1 MDIHD
6 RLEAFFDFCHLSKNK
21 VQEEVGLPSGT
32 FSKKPK
38 NGFRTDT
45 IRKIAEKYPQLNTD
59 WLITGKGEMIIDG
72 QGSEAALI
80 NAGLRERL
88 MDFIESLGV
97 SQNEFA
103 RSCGLAQ
110 GLVSRITDN
119 AMETTFQK
127 IAARY
132 PQLNI
137 EWLRTGQGE
146 MTKTE
151 NEQSQSDYNLR
162 NCSERVIYVP
172 LVSQYAHGGYLSG
185 FADDEYMRQLPVIPF
200 IIEQDARGK
209 YIAFE
214 VRGDSMD
221 DGTRQSYAQGDI
233 VLCREV
239 EMDMYKD
246 AQMNFKHTDFVIVH
260 NDGIIIKRI
269 IAHDVLNH
277 KITVH
282 SFNPIFDDMVI
293 DLADIKQLFSV
304 ILKQQ
309 KCRR

>member
-6 RLEAFFDFCHLSKNK
+6 RLEAFFDYCHLSKNK

-72 QGSEAALI
+72 EQPQAALI

-88 MDFIESLGV
+88 AAFIESLGI

-119 AMETTFQK
+119 AQESTFQK
-127 IAARY
+127 IQSRY
-132 PQLNI
+132 PQLNMY
-137 EWLRTGQGE
+137 WLRTGEGQ
-146 MTKTE
+146 MLD
-151 NEQSQSDYNLR
+151 EQPQAHPDFSTY
-162 NCSERVIYVP
+162 SERVIYVP
-172 LVSQYAHGGYLSG
+172 LVSQYAHGGYISG
-185 FADDEYMRQLPVIPF
+185 FADEEYLKQLPVIPF
-200 IIEQDARGK
+200 IVEQDARGR

-233 VLCREV
+233 VLSREV
-239 EMDMYKD
+239 EKEMWDVQFD
-246 AQMNFKHTDFVIVH
+246 ISHTDFVIVM
-260 NDGIIIKRI
+260 NDGIIFKRI
-269 IAHDVLNH
+269 ISHDVLNH

-293 DLADIKQLFSV
+293 DLADIKQIFSV

>member
-6 RLEAFFDFCHLSKNK
+6 RLEAFFDYCHLSKNK

-72 QGSEAALI
+72 EQPQAALI

-88 MDFIESLGV
+88 AAFIESLGI

-119 AMETTFQK
+119 AQESTFQK
-127 IAARY
+127 IQSRY
-132 PQLNI
+132 PQLNMY
-137 EWLRTGQGE
+137 WLRTGEGQ
-146 MTKTE
+146 MLD
-151 NEQSQSDYNLR
+151 EQPQAHPDFSTY
-162 NCSERVIYVP
+162 SERVIYVP
-172 LVSQYAHGGYLSG
+172 LVSQYAHGGYISG
-185 FADDEYMRQLPVIPF
+185 FADEEYLKQLPVIPF
-200 IIEQDARGK
+200 IVEQDARGR

-233 VLCREV
+233 VLSREV
-239 EMDMYKD
+239 EKEMWDVQFD
-246 AQMNFKHTDFVIVH
+246 ISHTDFVIVM
-260 NDGIIIKRI
+260 NDGIIFKRI
-269 IAHDVLNH
+269 ISHDVLSH

-293 DLADIKQLFSV
+293 DLADIKQIFSI

>member
-1 MDIHD
+1 MDIND
-6 RLEAFFDFCHLSKNK
+6 RLEEFANSLHIGKRDFEIEAGLASGTLSKR
-21 VQEEVGLPSGT
+21 
-32 FSKKPK
+32 PK
-38 NGFRTDT
+38 NGVRTDT
-45 IRKIAEKYPQLNTD
+45 IRRIKEKYPQLSTE
-59 WLITGKGEMIIDG
+59 WLIMGTGEMLIDG
-72 QGSEAALI
+72 QEPETALI

-88 MDFIESLGV
+88 MDFIESLNV

-119 AMETTFQK
+119 AQEATFQK
-127 IAARY
+127 ISARY
-132 PQLNI
+132 PQLNMH
-137 EWLRTGQGE
+137 WLRTGQGE
-146 MTKTE
+146 MIQSE
-151 NEQSQSDYNLR
+151 SEQMQSEYNLR
-162 NCSERVIYVP
+162 SYSERVIYVP

-185 FADDEYMRQLPVIPF
+185 FADEEYLRQLPVIPF
-200 IIEQDARGK
+200 IIEQDARGR

-221 DGTRQSYAQGDI
+221 DGTRQSYAQDDI

-239 EMDMYKD
+239 EMDMYRD

-269 IAHDVLNH
+269 IDHDVLNH

-293 DLADIKQLFSV
+293 DLADIKQIFSV

>member
-6 RLEAFFDFCHLSKNK
+6 RLKAFFDYCHLSKNK

-72 QGSEAALI
+72 EQPQAALI

-88 MDFIESLGV
+88 AAFIESLGI

-119 AMETTFQK
+119 AQESTFQK
-127 IAARY
+127 IQSRY
-132 PQLNI
+132 PQLNMY
-137 EWLRTGQGE
+137 WLRTGEGQ
-146 MTKTE
+146 MLD
-151 NEQSQSDYNLR
+151 EQPQAHPDFSTY
-162 NCSERVIYVP
+162 SERVIYVP
-172 LVSQYAHGGYLSG
+172 LVSQYAHGGYISG
-185 FADDEYMRQLPVIPF
+185 FADEEYLKQLPVIPF
-200 IIEQDARGK
+200 IVEQDARGR

-233 VLCREV
+233 VLSREV
-239 EMDMYKD
+239 EKEMWDVQFD
-246 AQMNFKHTDFVIVH
+246 ISHTDFVIVM
-260 NDGIIIKRI
+260 NDGIIFKRI
-269 IAHDVLNH
+269 ISHDVLSH

-293 DLADIKQLFSV
+293 DLADIKQIFSV

>member
-6 RLEAFFDFCHLSKNK
+6 RLEAFFDYCHLSKNK

-72 QGSEAALI
+72 EQPQAALI

-88 MDFIESLGV
+88 AAFIESLGI

-119 AMETTFQK
+119 AQESTFQK
-127 IAARY
+127 IQSRY
-132 PQLNI
+132 PQLNMY
-137 EWLRTGQGE
+137 WLRTGEGQ
-146 MTKTE
+146 MLD
-151 NEQSQSDYNLR
+151 EQPQAHTDFSTY
-162 NCSERVIYVP
+162 SERVIYVP
-172 LVSQYAHGGYLSG
+172 LVSQYAHGGYISG
-185 FADDEYMRQLPVIPF
+185 FADEEYLKQLPVIPF
-200 IIEQDARGK
+200 IVEQDARGR

-233 VLCREV
+233 VLSREV
-239 EMDMYKD
+239 EKEMWDVQFD
-246 AQMNFKHTDFVIVH
+246 ISHTDFVIVM
-260 NDGIIIKRI
+260 NDGIIFKRI
-269 IAHDVLNH
+269 ISHDVLSH

-293 DLADIKQLFSV
+293 DLADIKQIFSV